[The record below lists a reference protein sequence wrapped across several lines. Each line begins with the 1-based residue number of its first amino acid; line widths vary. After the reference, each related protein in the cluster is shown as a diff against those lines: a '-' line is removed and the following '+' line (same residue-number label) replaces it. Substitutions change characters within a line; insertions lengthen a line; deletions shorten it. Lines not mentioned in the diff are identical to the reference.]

1 MVHDLEA
8 SFLTHGLKLADD
20 LADEALFLELRCQ
33 VRVEHD
39 GEVHVLLGH
48 EATLLCDVDEEI
60 VLREADLGVT
70 VHGEL
75 QHAVLVE
82 LVHRSRAIHLGEMC
96 TNRV

>member
-1 MVHDLEA
+1 MVHNLEA
-8 SFLTHGLKLADD
+8 GFLTHGLKLTDN

-33 VRVEHD
+33 VRVEYD
-39 GEVHVLLGH
+39 REAHVLLGH

-60 VLREADLGVT
+60 VLCEADLGVT

-75 QHAVLVE
+75 QYAVLVE
-82 LVHRSRAIHLGEMC
+82 LVHRCRTVHLSEMC

>member
-1 MVHDLEA
+1 MVHNLEA
-8 SFLTHGLKLADD
+8 CFLTHGLKLADD

-39 GEVHVLLGH
+39 GEVHVLLSH
-48 EATLLCDVDEEI
+48 EAALLCDVDEEI

-82 LVHRSRAIHLGEMC
+82 LVHRCGAIHLGEMC

>member
-8 SFLTHGLKLADD
+8 RFLTHGLKLADD

-48 EATLLCDVDEEI
+48 EAALLCDVDEEI

-70 VHGEL
+70 VHGKL

-82 LVHRSRAIHLGEMC
+82 LVHRYGTIHLGEMC
-96 TNRV
+96 TNRI